1 MSFRQRLANRGT
13 TLKRSRPAASPTHET
28 ICLRTEKRVRRPSQS
43 PAHMWEPASPSPQS
57 STDLMSPETTCP
69 LCGGKWL
76 CVYIWKC
83 VALCSIAYLM
93 VQSAL
98 FLLVDNHFLVKH
110 LNLFFFVHAVS
121 FSPAYLPLHASTCM
135 DSDSAEFSGV
145 VETAGGTSRRSSPV
159 FGSGTDEVM
168 VPCPLCSVRFP
179 PDRIQRHASTCG
191 DTAESSVVW
200 LDWMKRTVV
209 AFSEDVAKNGFRWLM
224 NLED

>member
-1 MSFRQRLANRGT
+1 MRVHL
-13 TLKRSRPAASPTHET
+13 ET
-28 ICLRTEKRVRRPSQS
+28 
-43 PAHMWEPASPSPQS
+43 
-57 STDLMSPETTCP
+57 
-69 LCGGKWL
+69 
-76 CVYIWKC
+76 CVL
-83 VALCSIAYLM
+83 LCSMAYLM

-110 LNLFFFVHAVS
+110 CESSFFVHAVS

-145 VETAGGTSRRSSPV
+145 VETAVVTSQRSSPV

-200 LDWMKRTVV
+200 LD
-209 AFSEDVAKNGFRWLM
+209 
-224 NLED
+224 